1 MYQLHFD
8 FRDIFRA
15 PRFALSVQK
24 MWTQF
29 LGLSVGYLCYLVLTY
44 ASMLIS
50 GYKLADMWIR
60 YGLLPCLFAT
70 GDLYPWFAWLVS
82 SIGSL
87 LFLASLLIA
96 KTAVARAVYMQ
107 AKGNNFY
114 TYHEAYKFAFRKMW
128 SVLLA
133 PISLFVLVGF
143 MIIGFLFVSLLGK
156 IPFIGE
162 IGISLFTFIWFV
174 LTLLLFFILIVIG
187 VSFLLVPSIIATT
200 DDDAFEAIF
209 QAFST
214 TWKQPWR
221 FLLYEAM
228 TLVLSIISL
237 GILAAFAKESI
248 SIMNTLFGSFMGSD
262 FINLAN
268 NGQGLVQGWL
278 LMGQNIV
285 DSTFQLFS
293 QFVYFKNE
301 FIIIPASKLSVS
313 VVISSYLYAISLLFI
328 GGWILSYGLATFSS
342 GNTMLFLA
350 IKMKKDNV
358 NLLARKDQ
366 EEQENKE
373 PDNANE
379 QNSQKN

>member
-29 LGLSVGYLCYLVLTY
+29 LGLLVGFVLYFLLAY
-44 ASMLIS
+44 ASMLMA
-50 GYKLADMWIR
+50 GYKLGDMWIR

-70 GDLYPWFAWLVS
+70 GDVYPWYTWLVY
-82 SIGSL
+82 SIGSI
-87 LFLASLLIA
+87 LFLASLLIS

-114 TYHEAYKFAFRKMW
+114 TYREAYRFAFRKMW
-128 SVLLA
+128 SVLLT
-133 PISLFVLVGF
+133 PVSLIVLVGF
-143 MIIGFLFVSLLGK
+143 MIAGFVLISLLGK

-174 LTLLLFFILIVIG
+174 LALLLFFILIVIG
-187 VSFLLVPSIIATT
+187 ISILLVPSIIATT

-221 FLLYEAM
+221 FVLYEAM
-228 TLVLSIISL
+228 SLLLSIFSI
-237 GILAAFAKESI
+237 GILAVFVKESI
-248 SIMNTLFGSFMGSD
+248 LIMNTIFGSFMGPD

-268 NGQGLVQGWL
+268 NGQGLVQSWL
-278 LMGQNIV
+278 LMGQNII
-285 DSTFQLFS
+285 DNIFQIFS
-293 QFVYFKNE
+293 QYVYFKNE
-301 FIIIPASKLSVS
+301 FILIPSSELSVS
-313 VVISSYLYAISLLFI
+313 VAISSYLYAFSLLFI
-328 GGWILSYGLATFSS
+328 GGWIAAYGLATFSS

-358 NLLARKDQ
+358 NLLERKDI
-366 EEQENKE
+366 EEQEDKE
-373 PDNANE
+373 AENTDE
-379 QNSQKN
+379 QNSNEN